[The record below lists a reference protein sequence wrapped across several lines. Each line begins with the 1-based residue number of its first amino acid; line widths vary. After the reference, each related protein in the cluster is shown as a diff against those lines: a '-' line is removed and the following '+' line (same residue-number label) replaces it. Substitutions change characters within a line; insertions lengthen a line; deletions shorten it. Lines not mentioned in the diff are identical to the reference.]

1 MVAVSEPGD
10 HVERRKG
17 RAHVAALPSLPAG
30 RLPAIFAGFKK
41 SWPGIE
47 LKLSNMLSDP
57 SLALVRSGKADFA
70 LASTRAS
77 DAGLSTEL
85 LCTDPFY
92 QSIAGTTRWRP
103 KRHGR

>member
-1 MVAVSEPGD
+1 M
-10 HVERRKG
+10 
-17 RAHVAALPSLPAG
+17 AG
-30 RLPAIFAGFKK
+30 IK
-41 SWPGIE
+41 
-47 LKLSNMLSDP
+47 LKLSDMLSDP
-57 SLALVRSGKADFA
+57 CLALVRSGKADFV

-92 QSIAGTTRWRP
+92 QSVAGTTRWRP